1 YQAAPIGLA
10 LLDRELRHVRIN
22 QQLASINGLPV
33 AEHLGRSIWEVLPDM
48 APLIAPLCQKVI
60 SSGVPIVDQEV
71 RGRTA
76 ADSGSEHVYV
86 VSFYPV
92 LDSGSVSGITAVV
105 QDITVQKRTEE
116 ALRRSEHQFALFMQ
130 HLPGAAWIKDL
141 EGRYVYANPEGERI
155 FQKRLGEL
163 AGKTDDEVFPP
174 ETAAQFRAN
183 DQLAITTGQG
193 LQTIEMLP
201 QPDGIHYSIVS
212 KFPLYGDSDKPVL
225 VGGVAFDI
233 TEQRNAE
240 EALRRTAQE
249 LFASNKELRRSNEE
263 LRATREQ
270 LQLITN
276 NMAASVGQAL
286 IFGNVSL

>member
-1 YQAAPIGLA
+1 
-10 LLDRELRHVRIN
+10 
-22 QQLASINGLPV
+22 
-33 AEHLGRSIWEVLPDM
+33 
-48 APLIAPLCQKVI
+48 
-60 SSGVPIVDQEV
+60 
-71 RGRTA
+71 
-76 ADSGSEHVYV
+76 
-86 VSFYPV
+86 
-92 LDSGSVSGITAVV
+92 
-105 QDITVQKRTEE
+105 
-116 ALRRSEHQFALFMQ
+116 
-130 HLPGAAWIKDL
+130 DL

-212 KFPLYGDSDKPVL
+212 KFPLYGNSNRPVL

-249 LFASNKELRRSNEE
+249 LFASNKALRRSNEE

-276 NMAASVGQAL
+276 NMAAAVTRCSSDFRYVW
-286 IFGNVSL
+286 VSNGYAAWIGRQPEEVAGRPIREVIGAEG